1 MEDTR
6 FETVLVH
13 DTKVHAAYSHCFSQP
28 CITTTANPSI
38 LATNVGLYIILEQR
52 LPTNLGDP
60 DVFEVPSLETE
71 QFRAGYLVLL
81 EGVAVHGE
89 ADGLQP
95 LRHLVRAPLYDDLK
109 QATKQLIDDKK

>member
-1 MEDTR
+1 MPPPSADTG
-6 FETVLVH
+6 
-13 DTKVHAAYSHCFSQP
+13 AALFKQP
-28 CITTTANPSI
+28 FT
-38 LATNVGLYIILEQR
+38 EQFCPLGYCER
-52 LPTNLGDP
+52 CSNLGHA
-60 DVFEVPSLETE
+60 DVFEVPALETE

-95 LRHLVRAPLYDDLK
+95 LRHLVRTPLYDDLK